1 MRNILYVLL
10 LGMIV
15 CVLAASCG
23 GGQARR
29 EALLDILSS
38 TSTDGQTD
46 FARLDSLEKVAPD
59 ADEHERVVR
68 RLVRAWLTTFETQ
81 QAAPD
86 SVTASIVDYLEKH
99 GTPRERVRALLL
111 HGIGLERR
119 GNAADAQLMYQ
130 KAPRLAR
137 QGGDSTQ
144 VLLCWMRL
152 GELYT
157 LRTELRHEM
166 TEAYRNAMRLAEQLG
181 DTSRLSSC
189 HANLGRLYIAAQP
202 GDSLYDRWQEGVAHY
217 RKAAEL
223 AHEAGDEFNE
233 MVAKYELA
241 TLYMHRQ
248 HPYEALP
255 LLQETKDFGLRTFPD
270 QKGATLFSLITVFLQ
285 LDRPDSAQVY
295 IDQALALPA
304 NQNNIRYHVYE
315 MLFQYYQAKKQ
326 SDLVAWAADSLFHY
340 QPAAARQQVS
350 TQVAEVKEKYANE
363 QLSESHA
370 RVSRER
376 NNSILIGISVAVV
389 LLVIIVWG
397 RKAYRDRLH
406 RREYLLHEKDEV
418 INTLQ
423 THLEEEKAH
432 VEEVTGRLLD
442 IEGREYELRHALTND
457 TELMQR
463 LRKEPKFLDDSE
475 WEKLKAVV
483 GDVYKDFTVRLH
495 ERFPQLSEVYIRYC
509 ILIKLRFTVSQI
521 AILMAVAPS
530 SVSQQKS
537 RIKKRLL
544 QTEGFVFGEG
554 ETLDEWIGRF

>member
-23 GGQARR
+23 GGKARR

-38 TSTDGQTD
+38 PPKDGQTD

-59 ADEHERVVR
+59 ADKHERVVR

-86 SVTASIVDYLEKH
+86 SVTAPIVDYLEKH

-130 KAPRLAR
+130 KALRLAR

-152 GELYT
+152 GELYL
-157 LRTELRHEM
+157 LRTELRSEAA
-166 TEAYRNAMRLAEQLG
+166 EAYGNAMRLAEQLG
-181 DTSRLSSC
+181 DASRLSSC

-304 NQNNIRYHVYE
+304 RQNNIRYHVYE
-315 MLFQYYQAKKQ
+315 MLFQYYQAKKLP
-326 SDLVAWAADSLFHY
+326 DLAAWAADSLFHY

-350 TQVAEVKEKYANE
+350 TQVAEIKEKYANE

-483 GDVYKDFTVRLH
+483 DDVYKDFTVRLH

>member
-86 SVTASIVDYLEKH
+86 SVTAPIVDYLEKH

-111 HGIGLERR
+111 HGMGLERR
-119 GNAADAQLMYQ
+119 DNAADALLAYQ
-130 KAPRLAR
+130 KALRLAR

-189 HANLGRLYIAAQP
+189 HANLGRLYIAALP
-202 GDSLYDRWQEGVAHY
+202 GDSLYDHWQEGVAHY

-255 LLQETKDFGLRTFPD
+255 LLQETKDFKFRTFPD
-270 QKGATLFSLITVFLQ
+270 QKGAVLFSLITVFLQ

-432 VEEVTGRLLD
+432 VEEVSGKLLD

-483 GDVYKDFTVRLH
+483 DDVYKDFTVRLH